1 MAVTAPRMWGIL
13 QFFLSPETCLRRPGK
28 QLSDLFCLKRGIVGN
43 MECLDFI
50 VSIHPWSNHKP
61 LLQRAPITSF
71 HTWFTYIFIICFTRE
86 GGYTAELRQFS
97 RWLQIEKT
105 FVFVIPCAVKLIP
118 VLRTELCRHI
128 FILQGLRR
136 PVEAI
141 QQAQVSYDIFIHK
154 MDFFTYLFLILALS
168 MLLSFL
174 LRLYHNLS
182 RIPLRW

>member
-1 MAVTAPRMWGIL
+1 MYTTLRPCCRCKNFQGHVFSMAVTAPRMWGIL

-86 GGYTAELRQFS
+86 GGLHSWNPSVFKMATGREDVRIRNTFCCEAYT
-97 RWLQIEKT
+97 
-105 FVFVIPCAVKLIP
+105 C
-118 VLRTELCRHI
+118 
-128 FILQGLRR
+128 
-136 PVEAI
+136 
-141 QQAQVSYDIFIHK
+141 
-154 MDFFTYLFLILALS
+154 FTNGTL
-168 MLLSFL
+168 
-174 LRLYHNLS
+174 
-182 RIPLRW
+182 